1 MKQLL
6 ICNVYLNDLL
16 IKERDRENL
25 YRLIYVTIKKHL
37 LQQYKHILS
46 RRKIDIICSILCV
59 YYTDSIYNVLRSE
72 HSTNYIGMV
81 ISIDLLNSEY
91 KCISFNNDEVFINKK
106 SWYKVGTRFY
116 NLWYNFDN

>member
-91 KCISFNNDEVFINKK
+91 KCISFNNDEVFINK
-106 SWYKVGTRFY
+106 SENEGVYKFIYREKHKI
-116 NLWYNFDN
+116 

>member
-6 ICNVYLNDLL
+6 IFRVSLSNLI
-16 IKERDRENL
+16 IKERSRENL
-25 YRLIYVTIKKHL
+25 YRLMFLTIKKHM
-37 LQQYKHILS
+37 LQQYKHIVS

-91 KCISFNNDEVFINKK
+91 KCISFNNDEVFINKAENEGV
-106 SWYKVGTRFY
+106 YKFIYREKHKI
-116 NLWYNFDN
+116 